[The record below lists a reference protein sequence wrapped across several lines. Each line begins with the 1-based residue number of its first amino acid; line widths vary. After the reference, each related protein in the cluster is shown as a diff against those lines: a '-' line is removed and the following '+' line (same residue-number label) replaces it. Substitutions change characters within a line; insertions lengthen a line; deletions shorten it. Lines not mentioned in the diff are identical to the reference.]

1 MFGAIG
7 RGEQIYYTLTEEM
20 NKNLLI
26 WGGTECDKHC
36 YAIDTTFRPAMN
48 SRTTVAMMIDFGS
61 RLVAP
66 WLIMPMSTSF
76 SVSHTASSPPRVTK
90 SVAPTAITNTVQR
103 RANRLLRLGKWCMT
117 RRLNPL
123 SAISRLF
130 SAKKSFRSL
139 SLSISRHNRF
149 FLNTLLIFLFHATGG
164 FSPFLPVFPLF
175 LQSCRCLH
183 LPCKTT

>member
-7 RGEQIYYTLTEEM
+7 RGGLIYYTLTEEM

-26 WGGTECDKHC
+26 WGIIFVRYIWSAVFPAVVTLVPTACHCCASAVSQLCQALGTECDKHC

-103 RANRLLRLGKWCMT
+103 RANRLLRSGKWCKMCI
-117 RRLNPL
+117 RDR
-123 SAISRLF
+123 I
-130 SAKKSFRSL
+130 
-139 SLSISRHNRF
+139 
-149 FLNTLLIFLFHATGG
+149 
-164 FSPFLPVFPLF
+164 
-175 LQSCRCLH
+175 
-183 LPCKTT
+183 